1 MEEVGRMD
9 LDQIIIHLNEILV
22 SLKGI
27 ANAVD
32 LELRFGLV
40 TGMVFGVLLQRAQV
54 IRYDKQLA
62 ALRFKDFTILKF
74 MMSAIIVGMIGT
86 YFLYDQ
92 GLVKLSIKP
101 TILGGTIT
109 GGVLFGVGWALL
121 GYCPGTSVGALGEGR
136 TDALWGILGA
146 VAGAALY
153 AEMYPYLQDTLLKMH
168 DYGKITLPQL
178 LGVNHWIVIAGV
190 SVVFLLSFVLM
201 EKKGL

>member
-1 MEEVGRMD
+1 MD

-32 LELRFGLV
+32 LQLRFGLV

>member
-1 MEEVGRMD
+1 MD
-9 LDQIIIHLNEILV
+9 VAEMNLDQIIIHLKEILV
-22 SLKGI
+22 SLEGI
-27 ANAVD
+27 ANAID

-40 TGMVFGVLLQRAQV
+40 TGLVFGVLLQRAKV

-62 ALRFKDFTILKF
+62 ALRFQDFTILKF
-74 MMSAIIVGMIGT
+74 MMSTIIVGMIGT

-101 TILGGTIT
+101 TILGGTVV
-109 GGVLFGVGWALL
+109 GGLLFGVGWALL

-136 TDALWGILGA
+136 TDAFWGILGA
-146 VAGAALY
+146 IAGAALY
-153 AEMYPYLQDTLLKMH
+153 AEMFPYLKDTLLKMH
-168 DYGKITLPQL
+168 DYGKITLPML

-190 SVVFLLSFVLM
+190 SVLFILSFVWM

>member
-1 MEEVGRMD
+1 MD
-9 LDQIIIHLNEILV
+9 LDQIIVHLNEILV

-32 LELRFGLV
+32 LQLRFGLV

-62 ALRFKDFTILKF
+62 ALRFQDFTILKF
-74 MMSAIIVGMIGT
+74 MMSAIIVGMVGT

-109 GGVLFGVGWALL
+109 GGLLFGVGWALL
-121 GYCPGTSVGALGEGR
+121 GYCPGTSMGALGEGR
-136 TDALWGILGA
+136 TDAFWGILGA

-153 AEMYPYLQDTLLKMH
+153 AEMFPYLQDTLLKMH

-190 SVVFLLSFVLM
+190 SVIFLLSFMLM
-201 EKKGL
+201 EKKGV

>member
-1 MEEVGRMD
+1 MEVDRMD
-9 LDQIIIHLNEILV
+9 LDQIIVHLNEILV

-27 ANAVD
+27 ANAID
-32 LELRFGLV
+32 LQLRFGLV

-74 MMSAIIVGMIGT
+74 MMSAIIVGMVGT

-109 GGVLFGVGWALL
+109 GGLLFGVGWALL
-121 GYCPGTSVGALGEGR
+121 GYCPGTSMGALGEGR
-136 TDALWGILGA
+136 TDAFWGILGA

-153 AEMYPYLQDTLLKMH
+153 AEMFPYLQDTLLKMH

>member
-1 MEEVGRMD
+1 MD
-9 LDQIIIHLNEILV
+9 LDQIIVHLNEILV

-32 LELRFGLV
+32 LQLRFGLV

-74 MMSAIIVGMIGT
+74 MMSAIIVGMVGT

-109 GGVLFGVGWALL
+109 GGLLFGVGWALL
-121 GYCPGTSVGALGEGR
+121 GYCPGTSMGALGEGR
-136 TDALWGILGA
+136 TDAFWGILGA

-153 AEMYPYLQDTLLKMH
+153 AEMFPYLQDTLLKMH

-190 SVVFLLSFVLM
+190 SVIFLLSFMLM

>member
-1 MEEVGRMD
+1 MD

>member
-1 MEEVGRMD
+1 MD
-9 LDQIIIHLNEILV
+9 LDQIIVHLNEILV

-32 LELRFGLV
+32 LQLRFGLV
-40 TGMVFGVLLQRAQV
+40 TGMVFGVLLQRAKV
-54 IRYDKQLA
+54 LRYDKQLA

-74 MMSAIIVGMIGT
+74 MMSAIIVGMVGT

-109 GGVLFGVGWALL
+109 GGLLFGVGWALL
-121 GYCPGTSVGALGEGR
+121 GYCPGTSMGALGEGR
-136 TDALWGILGA
+136 TDAFWGILGA

-153 AEMYPYLQDTLLKMH
+153 AEMFPYLQDTLLKMH

-190 SVVFLLSFVLM
+190 SVIFLLSFMLM

>member
-1 MEEVGRMD
+1 MD
-9 LDQIIIHLNEILV
+9 LDQIVIHLNEILV

-40 TGMVFGVLLQRAQV
+40 TGMVFGVLLQRAKV
-54 IRYDKQLA
+54 LRYDKQLA
-62 ALRFKDFTILKF
+62 ALRFQDFTILKF
-74 MMSAIIVGMIGT
+74 MMSTIIVGMIGT

-136 TDALWGILGA
+136 TDAFWGILGA
-146 VAGAALY
+146 IAGAALF

-190 SVVFLLSFVLM
+190 SVIFLLSFVLM

>member
-1 MEEVGRMD
+1 MD

-32 LELRFGLV
+32 LQLRFGLV

-190 SVVFLLSFVLM
+190 SVVFLLSFVFM
-201 EKKGL
+201 EIKGL

>member
-1 MEEVGRMD
+1 MD
-9 LDQIIIHLNEILV
+9 LDQIIVHLNEILV

-32 LELRFGLV
+32 LQLRFGLV

-74 MMSAIIVGMIGT
+74 MMSAIIVGMVGT

-109 GGVLFGVGWALL
+109 GGLLFGVGWALL
-121 GYCPGTSVGALGEGR
+121 GYCPGTSMGALGEGR
-136 TDALWGILGA
+136 TDAFWGILGA

-153 AEMYPYLQDTLLKMH
+153 AEMFPYLQDTLLKMH

-190 SVVFLLSFVLM
+190 SVIFLLSFMLM
-201 EKKGL
+201 EKNGL

>member
-1 MEEVGRMD
+1 MEVDRMD
-9 LDQIIIHLNEILV
+9 LDQIIVHLNEILV

-32 LELRFGLV
+32 LQLRFGLV

-74 MMSAIIVGMIGT
+74 MMSAIIVGMVGT

-109 GGVLFGVGWALL
+109 GGLLFGVGWALL
-121 GYCPGTSVGALGEGR
+121 GYCPGTSMGALGEGR
-136 TDALWGILGA
+136 TDAFWGILGA

-153 AEMYPYLQDTLLKMH
+153 AEMFPYLQDTLLKMH

-190 SVVFLLSFVLM
+190 SVIFLLSFMLM

>member
-1 MEEVGRMD
+1 MEVDRMD
-9 LDQIIIHLNEILV
+9 LDQIIVHLNEILV

-27 ANAVD
+27 ANAID
-32 LELRFGLV
+32 LQLRFGLV

-74 MMSAIIVGMIGT
+74 MMSTIIVGMIGT

-109 GGVLFGVGWALL
+109 GGLLFGVGWALL
-121 GYCPGTSVGALGEGR
+121 GYCPGTSMGALGEGR
-136 TDALWGILGA
+136 TDAFWGILGA

-153 AEMYPYLQDTLLKMH
+153 AEMFPYLQDTLLKMH

>member
-1 MEEVGRMD
+1 MD
-9 LDQIIIHLNEILV
+9 LDQIIVHLNEILV

-27 ANAVD
+27 ANAID
-32 LELRFGLV
+32 LQLRFGLV
-40 TGMVFGVLLQRAQV
+40 TGMVFGVLLQRAKV
-54 IRYDKQLA
+54 LRYDKQLA
-62 ALRFKDFTILKF
+62 ALRFQDFTILKF
-74 MMSAIIVGMIGT
+74 MMSAIIVGMVGT

-109 GGVLFGVGWALL
+109 GGLLFGVGWALL
-121 GYCPGTSVGALGEGR
+121 GYCPGTSMGALGEGR
-136 TDALWGILGA
+136 TDAFWGILGA

-153 AEMYPYLQDTLLKMH
+153 AEMFPYLQDTLLKMH

-190 SVVFLLSFVLM
+190 SVIFLLSFMLM

>member
-1 MEEVGRMD
+1 MEVDRMD
-9 LDQIIIHLNEILV
+9 LDQFIVLLNEILV

-62 ALRFKDFTILKF
+62 ALRFQDFTILKF
-74 MMSAIIVGMIGT
+74 MMSAIIVGMVGT

-109 GGVLFGVGWALL
+109 GGLLFGVGWALL
-121 GYCPGTSVGALGEGR
+121 GYCPGTSLGALGEGR
-136 TDALWGILGA
+136 TDAFWGILGA
-146 VAGAALY
+146 IAGAALY
-153 AEMYPYLQDTLLKMH
+153 AEMFPYLQDTLLKMH

-190 SVVFLLSFVLM
+190 SVVFLLSFMLM

>member
-1 MEEVGRMD
+1 MD
-9 LDQIIIHLNEILV
+9 LDQIIVHLNEILV

-40 TGMVFGVLLQRAQV
+40 TGMVFGVLLQRARV

-62 ALRFKDFTILKF
+62 ALRFQDFTILKF

-136 TDALWGILGA
+136 TDAFWGILGA
-146 VAGAALY
+146 IAGAALF

>member
-1 MEEVGRMD
+1 MD
-9 LDQIIIHLNEILV
+9 LDQIIVHLNEILV

-27 ANAVD
+27 ANAID
-32 LELRFGLV
+32 LQLRFGLV

-109 GGVLFGVGWALL
+109 GGLLFGVGWALL
-121 GYCPGTSVGALGEGR
+121 GYCPGTSMGALGEGR
-136 TDALWGILGA
+136 TDAFWGILGA

-153 AEMYPYLQDTLLKMH
+153 AEMFPYLQDTLLKMH

-190 SVVFLLSFVLM
+190 SVIFLLSFMLM

>member
-1 MEEVGRMD
+1 MD
-9 LDQIIIHLNEILV
+9 LDQIIVHLNEILV

-27 ANAVD
+27 ANAID

-62 ALRFKDFTILKF
+62 ALRFQDFTILKF
-74 MMSAIIVGMIGT
+74 MMSAIIVGMVGT

-109 GGVLFGVGWALL
+109 GGLLFGVGWALL
-121 GYCPGTSVGALGEGR
+121 GYCPGTSLGALGEGR
-136 TDALWGILGA
+136 TDAFWGILGA
-146 VAGAALY
+146 IAGAALY
-153 AEMYPYLQDTLLKMH
+153 AEMFPYLQDTLLKMH

-190 SVVFLLSFVLM
+190 SVVFLLSFMLM

>member
-1 MEEVGRMD
+1 MD
-9 LDQIIIHLNEILV
+9 LDQIIVHLNEILV

-32 LELRFGLV
+32 LQLRFGLV

-109 GGVLFGVGWALL
+109 GGLLFGVGWALL
-121 GYCPGTSVGALGEGR
+121 GYCPGTSMGALGEGR
-136 TDALWGILGA
+136 TDAFWGILGA

-153 AEMYPYLQDTLLKMH
+153 AEMFPYLQDTLLKMH

-190 SVVFLLSFVLM
+190 SVIFLLSFMLM

>member
-1 MEEVGRMD
+1 MD
-9 LDQIIIHLNEILV
+9 LDQIIVHLNEILV

-32 LELRFGLV
+32 LQLRFGLV

>member
-1 MEEVGRMD
+1 MGVDRMD
-9 LDQIIIHLNEILV
+9 LDQIIVHLNEILV

-32 LELRFGLV
+32 LQLRFGLV

-109 GGVLFGVGWALL
+109 GGLLFGVGWALL
-121 GYCPGTSVGALGEGR
+121 GYCPGTSMGALGEGR
-136 TDALWGILGA
+136 TDAFWGILGA

-153 AEMYPYLQDTLLKMH
+153 AEMFPYLQDTLLKMH

-190 SVVFLLSFVLM
+190 SVIFLLSFMLM

>member
-1 MEEVGRMD
+1 MD
-9 LDQIIIHLNEILV
+9 LDQIVVHLNEILV

-40 TGMVFGVLLQRAQV
+40 TGMVFGVLLQRAKV
-54 IRYDKQLA
+54 LRYDKQLA
-62 ALRFKDFTILKF
+62 ALRFQDFTILKF

-121 GYCPGTSVGALGEGR
+121 GYCPGTSMGALGEGR

-146 VAGAALY
+146 IVGAALY
-153 AEMYPYLQDTLLKMH
+153 AEMFPYLQDTLLKMH

>member
-1 MEEVGRMD
+1 MEVDRLD
-9 LDQIIIHLNEILV
+9 LDQIIVHLNEILV

-32 LELRFGLV
+32 LQLRFGLV

-62 ALRFKDFTILKF
+62 ALRFQDFTILKF
-74 MMSAIIVGMIGT
+74 MMSAIIVGMVGT

-109 GGVLFGVGWALL
+109 GGLLFGVGWALL
-121 GYCPGTSVGALGEGR
+121 GYCPGTSLGALGEGR
-136 TDALWGILGA
+136 TDAFWGILGA
-146 VAGAALY
+146 IAGAALY
-153 AEMYPYLQDTLLKMH
+153 AEMFPYLQDTLLKMH

-190 SVVFLLSFVLM
+190 SVVFLLSFMLM

>member
-1 MEEVGRMD
+1 MD
-9 LDQIIIHLNEILV
+9 LDQIVVHLNEILV

-40 TGMVFGVLLQRAQV
+40 TGMVFGVLLQRARV
-54 IRYDKQLA
+54 LRYDKQLA

-92 GLVKLSIKP
+92 GLVKLSHKNP
-101 TILGGTIT
+101 PVLGGTIT

-121 GYCPGTSVGALGEGR
+121 GYCPGTSMGALGEGR

-146 VAGAALY
+146 IVGAALY
-153 AEMYPYLQDTLLKMH
+153 AEMFPYLQDTLLKMH

>member
-32 LELRFGLV
+32 LQLRFGLV

>member
-1 MEEVGRMD
+1 MD
-9 LDQIIIHLNEILV
+9 LDQIIVHLNEILV

-27 ANAVD
+27 ANAID
-32 LELRFGLV
+32 LQLRFGLV

-74 MMSAIIVGMIGT
+74 MMSAIIVGMVGT

-109 GGVLFGVGWALL
+109 GGLLFGVGWALL
-121 GYCPGTSVGALGEGR
+121 GYCPGTSMGALGEGR
-136 TDALWGILGA
+136 TDAFWGILGA

-153 AEMYPYLQDTLLKMH
+153 AEMFPYLQDTLLKMH

-190 SVVFLLSFVLM
+190 SVIFLLSFMLM

>member
-1 MEEVGRMD
+1 MEVDRMD
-9 LDQIIIHLNEILV
+9 LDQIIVHLNEILV

-27 ANAVD
+27 ANAID

-62 ALRFKDFTILKF
+62 ALRFQDFTILKF
-74 MMSAIIVGMIGT
+74 MMSAIIVGMVGT

-109 GGVLFGVGWALL
+109 GGLLFGVGWALL
-121 GYCPGTSVGALGEGR
+121 GYCPGTSLGALGEGR
-136 TDALWGILGA
+136 TDAFWGILGA
-146 VAGAALY
+146 IAGAALY
-153 AEMYPYLQDTLLKMH
+153 AEMFPYLQDTLLKMH

-190 SVVFLLSFVLM
+190 SVVFLLSFMLM

>member
-1 MEEVGRMD
+1 MD
-9 LDQIIIHLNEILV
+9 LDQIIVHLNEILV

-32 LELRFGLV
+32 LQLRFGLV

-74 MMSAIIVGMIGT
+74 MMSAIIVGMVGT

-109 GGVLFGVGWALL
+109 GGLLFGVGWALL
-121 GYCPGTSVGALGEGR
+121 GYCPGTSMGALGEGR
-136 TDALWGILGA
+136 TDAFWGILGA

-153 AEMYPYLQDTLLKMH
+153 AEMFPYLQDTLLKMH

-190 SVVFLLSFVLM
+190 SVVFLLSFMLM

>member
-1 MEEVGRMD
+1 MEVDRMA
-9 LDQIIIHLNEILV
+9 LDQIIVHLNEILV

-62 ALRFKDFTILKF
+62 ALRFQDFTILKF
-74 MMSAIIVGMIGT
+74 MMSAIIVGMVGT

-109 GGVLFGVGWALL
+109 GGLLFGVGWALL
-121 GYCPGTSVGALGEGR
+121 GYCPGTSLGALGEGR
-136 TDALWGILGA
+136 TDAFWGILGA
-146 VAGAALY
+146 IAGAALY
-153 AEMYPYLQDTLLKMH
+153 AEMFPYLQDTLLKMH

-190 SVVFLLSFVLM
+190 SVVFLLSFMLM

>member
-1 MEEVGRMD
+1 MD
-9 LDQIIIHLNEILV
+9 LDQIVVHLNEILV

-27 ANAVD
+27 ANAID

-40 TGMVFGVLLQRAQV
+40 TGMVFGVLLQRAKV
-54 IRYDKQLA
+54 LRYDKQLA
-62 ALRFKDFTILKF
+62 ALRFQDFTILKF

-92 GLVKLSIKP
+92 GLAVLSIKP

-109 GGVLFGVGWALL
+109 GGILFGVGWALL
-121 GYCPGTSVGALGEGR
+121 GYCPGTSIGALGEGR
-136 TDALWGILGA
+136 TDAFWGILGA
-146 VAGAALY
+146 LVGAALY
-153 AEMYPYLQDTLLKMH
+153 AEMFPYLQDTLLKMH

>member
-1 MEEVGRMD
+1 MEVDRMD
-9 LDQIIIHLNEILV
+9 LDQIIVHLNEILV

-27 ANAVD
+27 ANAID
-32 LELRFGLV
+32 LQLRFGLV

-109 GGVLFGVGWALL
+109 GGLLFGVGWALL
-121 GYCPGTSVGALGEGR
+121 GYCPGTSMGALGEGR
-136 TDALWGILGA
+136 TDAFWGILGA

-153 AEMYPYLQDTLLKMH
+153 AEMFPYLQDTLLKMH

-190 SVVFLLSFVLM
+190 SVIFLLSFMLM